1 MINRLL
7 QKLTIKYKLYLIT
20 FIAIANLLLIAWGVS
35 YFFGTFQVLNILT
48 NAERIHMSYF
58 QQGVIDFYRYQ
69 YKPENADPQKAI
81 DQVVYANQMAFT
93 FGKIDS
99 IAAANSTDDF
109 YAVLLSELNEVL
121 DNNPDNARLLGSR
134 SKLFL
139 AIGDKRF
146 NHATETAYRGY
157 LTGVDVVHA
166 MEAYIENSSAENE
179 NYLQLKISEIQIEYA
194 AFAVALHDLGSYG
207 QRLLFI
213 LMIMLILL
221 SGTIVVLLS
230 LKISR
235 AITKPIQSL
244 VSSFETMSR
253 GALVDQIHTDAR
265 DETAALIKSFNLL
278 QQSLASI
285 VSHSKK
291 VADGHYEAVINPKSK
306 KDELAISL
314 NRMTTALAEN
324 ESNQKKLDWLK
335 SGKNK
340 LGEEIQGDKSL
351 KELSD
356 RTLSFMANYL
366 DAQLGTLYIFEP
378 ESGQL
383 NLKSKYG
390 LEKAQAKEQ
399 LSPGETLVGQ
409 VFVDNKIMHL
419 DKLAP
424 DRTFI
429 SGGLMRTAAN
439 ALLIFPLVHN
449 KKVYGVV
456 EVASHKAFDKHAIDL
471 VNDVSESIAI
481 SINSAVSRLKM
492 SELLATTQQQ
502 AEELQTQQEELRV
515 SNEELEEQ
523 AVALKENEKKLQEQQ
538 EELRVTNEELEERT
552 HDLELQRRAITE
564 KNTALEK
571 ARQALE
577 EKASQLELTS
587 RYKSEFLAN
596 MSHELRTPL
605 NSLLI
610 LSRDL
615 SENKSKN
622 LTKDQIESASI
633 INASGY
639 DLLNLINEILDLS
652 KIESGKMT
660 ITPEPARLE
669 DIAQQARNNFKHM
682 AEEKGL
688 DFYIDIDKELP
699 KSIVTDKHRLDQIIK
714 NLVSNA
720 LKFTA
725 KGNISILF
733 SLPSDDFGFKNDFLN
748 PSNSLLIA
756 VQDTGIGV
764 PQKKL
769 MEIFEAFQQ
778 ADGSISRKYGGTGLG
793 LSITRELCRLLGGEI
808 HLESAE
814 GKGSTFTV
822 VLPFKLQKTSDEQL
836 ETELQPPTKLETSS
850 SPPPPKAHKQ
860 ESMEVDRD
868 DEIVFIPDDR
878 ENITA
883 GDKTMLIVEDDLKFA
898 KTLKKQCFE
907 RGFKCLVSGT
917 GEHALL
923 MAEKYKPDAVILDLK
938 LPGMSG
944 YKVLEALK
952 QNPSTRH
959 IPVHIMSALDE
970 NIEALQMGAIGFI
983 SKPVD
988 SDKLD
993 AAFKKIESYVEKN
1006 IKDLLVI
1013 EDDNNMRSLI
1023 KKLIGGDDVK
1033 VTEAKSG
1040 SAAIKIMKEQQFDC
1054 VVLDLGLPDMTG
1066 FELLK
1071 KLGKMELKIM
1081 PPIIVYTGRELTKE
1095 ENFELQKYTS
1105 SIIIKG
1111 VKSEERLLD
1120 ETALFLH
1127 RVVDNM
1133 PDNKQQL
1140 IASLHDKEAVL
1151 RNKKILLVDDDMRNV
1166 FALTRILEDRGMK
1179 VVEAENGLVAIE
1191 RLKENKDIDL
1201 VLMDIMMP
1209 GMDGYTATREIRKNT
1224 AWGKLPIITL
1234 TAKAMKEDR
1243 EKSIQA
1249 GANDYLAKPVD
1260 VNKLISLLRVWL
1272 YQ

>member
-7 QKLTIKYKLYLIT
+7 QNLTIKYKLYLIT
-20 FIAIANLLLIAWGVS
+20 LIAIANLLMIAWGVS

-69 YKPENADPQKAI
+69 YKPENINPQKAI
-81 DQVVYANQMAFT
+81 NQVVYANQMAFT

-99 IAAANSTDDF
+99 IAKANSTDDY
-109 YAVLLSELNEVL
+109 YAVLLQELNEVL
-121 DNNPDNARLLGSR
+121 DNKPENARLLGSR

-146 NHATETAYRGY
+146 KHATETAFRGY
-157 LTGVDVVHA
+157 ITGVEVVKA
-166 MEAYIENSSAENE
+166 MEAYTKNPSAENE
-179 NYLQLKISEIQIEYA
+179 DYLQQKLAEIQVEYD

-207 QRLLFI
+207 QKLLFV
-213 LMIMLILL
+213 LMLLLILL
-221 SGTIVVLLS
+221 SGVVVVMLS
-230 LKISR
+230 LRISR

-244 VSSFETMSR
+244 VGNFETMSR
-253 GALVDQIHTDAR
+253 GALVEQLHSDAK
-265 DETAALIKSFNLL
+265 DETASLIKSFNLL
-278 QQSLASI
+278 QESLASI
-285 VSHSKK
+285 VSHAKK
-291 VADGHYEAVINPKSK
+291 VADGHYEAVIKPKSE

-324 ESNQKKLDWLK
+324 ESQQKKLDWLK
-335 SGKNK
+335 TGKSK
-340 LGEEIQGDKSL
+340 LGEEIQGDKAL

-356 RTLSFMANYL
+356 RTLTFLANYL
-366 DAQLGTLYIFEP
+366 DAQLGTLYIFEK

-383 NLKSKYG
+383 VLQSKYG
-390 LEKAQAKEQ
+390 LEKAQAKEH

-429 SGGLMRTAAN
+429 SGGLIRTAAN

-449 KKVYGVV
+449 KQVFGVV
-456 EVASHKAFDKHAIDL
+456 ELASYKAFGKYAIDL

-481 SINSAVSRLKM
+481 SINSAISRLKM

-502 AEELQTQQEELRV
+502 SEELQTQQEELRV

-552 HDLELQRRAITE
+552 HDLELQRKAITE
-564 KNTALEK
+564 KNTDLEK
-571 ARQALE
+571 ARLALE

-615 SENKSKN
+615 AENRAKN
-622 LTKDQIESASI
+622 LTNEQIESANI

-660 ITPEPARLE
+660 ITPEPVRLE
-669 DIAQQARNNFKHM
+669 DIAYQARNNFKHM

-688 DFYIDIDKELP
+688 DFHIDIEKGLP
-699 KSIVTDKHRLDQIIK
+699 KSIITDKHRLDQIIK

-720 LKFTA
+720 LKFTPQ
-725 KGNISILF
+725 GSVSILF
-733 SLPSDDFGFKNDFLN
+733 SQPSANFEFKNDFLN
-748 PSNSLLIA
+748 ASNSLLIA

-808 HLESAE
+808 HLESTE
-814 GKGSTFTV
+814 GKGSTFTI
-822 VLPFKLQKTSDEQL
+822 VLPLKLDKTPDEQPEDENML
-836 ETELQPPTKLETSS
+836 YEQTQNTAAAALPSK
-850 SPPPPKAHKQ
+850 PKEVSTDLDQ
-860 ESMEVDRD
+860 E

-878 ENITA
+878 ESIAA

-923 MAEKYKPDAVILDLK
+923 MAEKYKPNAIILDLK

-944 YKVLEALK
+944 YKVLEAIK

-970 NIEALQMGAIGFI
+970 NIEAFQKGAIGFI

-988 SDKLD
+988 ADKLD

-1023 KKLIGGDDVK
+1023 KKLIGGEDVK
-1033 VTEAKSG
+1033 VTEAKTG
-1040 SAAIKIMKEQQFDC
+1040 TAAINILREQQFDC

-1066 FELLK
+1066 FELLQ
-1071 KLGKMELKIM
+1071 KLGKIKLDFL

-1140 IASLHDKEAVL
+1140 IANLHDKEAVL

-1191 RLKENKDIDL
+1191 RLKENEDIDL

-1209 GMDGYTATREIRKNT
+1209 EMDGYTATKEIRKNN
-1224 AWGKLPIITL
+1224 AWSKLPIITL

-1272 YQ
+1272 YK